1 MHGRPAL
8 GFANMFFSC
17 TNKHI
22 RKEYNF
28 YILNVCVCV
37 EFAKMLKRQT
47 FILAFYLRVAK
58 YTCIALGLSIKL
70 LT

>member
-1 MHGRPAL
+1 MHESTHPQRIQFL
-8 GFANMFFSC
+8 YFKC
-17 TNKHI
+17 
-22 RKEYNF
+22 
-28 YILNVCVCV
+28 VCVCV